1 MNSYFT
7 KDDLQMGNKHMR
19 RCSSSLIPEE
29 MQVKSQGHTTYIR
42 ENGRIRSKKRK
53 TGKNITS
60 VVKDPDQLEPL
71 YTFGR

>member
-7 KDDLQMGNKHMR
+7 KDDLQMGKKHMR

-42 ENGRIRSKKRK
+42 ENGCIRSKKE
-53 TGKNITS
+53 TQVNITS
-60 VVKDPDQLEPL
+60 VVKDADQLEPL
-71 YTFGR
+71 NTFGR